1 MSTDLTSIESLH
13 GVRVLLLEDDPD
25 IRESTALALRREGA
39 EVVTAATG
47 QEAVDV
53 YAERPPDVVLSD
65 ILLPQVDGHAVLRY
79 LRRLG
84 MTAPAI
90 AMTCLSAAE
99 ARFQSAQVGFDLH
112 LTKPIEPEILLRA
125 ILDLLPTK
133 H

>member
-1 MSTDLTSIESLH
+1 MSTGLTAIESLH
-13 GVRVLLLEDDPD
+13 GVRILLLDDDPD
-25 IRESTALALRREGA
+25 VRESTALALRREGA
-39 EVVTAATG
+39 EVVTASNG
-47 QEAVDV
+47 EEAVEV
-53 YAERPPDVVLSD
+53 YAERPPDVVVSD
-65 ILLPQVDGHAVLRY
+65 ILLPKVDGHAVLRY

-112 LTKPIEPEILLRA
+112 LTKPIDPEVLLRA